1 MGASEDLK
9 KINAEIDSIRKEL
22 GKNPLQPFKLEDLEK
37 AKESLAGLSAELREM
52 SSDLDYISKSFRD
65 SVNELS
71 RQNTYLSDAKSS
83 LRGIASISEKILE
96 FRKGERSLSIKEL
109 NTLQQQAKAKFTL
122 LQNSIKSG
130 QITGKNLK
138 EAQDSL
144 DQQDKFNESLDRTIE
159 INKQVNKEIGL
170 LGNGIGG
177 VSKLLSKMGFG
188 DMSQPLQ
195 DAIDKTKNARL
206 QQKLNNDE
214 ISKVSKELE
223 SQNSRQLSA
232 NQLRAGFGG
241 KHLKSLQAQKDSLS
255 SQNKELDGQTS
266 KYKNIGNALKGQL
279 TSFNAIDFV
288 IMQLITAV
296 LAVDK
301 GAGDMAKNLNISYT
315 QALDL
320 QQEFARIANYSNDN
334 AINTKRLG
342 EALSAVNA
350 ELGTSGKLTEDELKT
365 MVKLKEQSGLAYDTQ
380 VGLFKYAKS
389 TGQEYEDSVISFQA
403 SAKAASYQKGVAVNT
418 KQLMVDMN
426 KVSNRT
432 KLSIQGGAT
441 ELAKSAVAAK
451 LMGGNLS
458 QVADI
463 ADQLL
468 NFESSIENE
477 LSAELLTGK
486 DLNLERARG
495 LALNN
500 DMAGLAEEITKQAG
514 SAAEFGK
521 MNRIQQEAI
530 AKAVG
535 MSADQLADTL
545 VEQEALKSINKELDE
560 DEKKAFEAAKE
571 KYGVEEASKM
581 LKDGQLDQM
590 VSQQSTQ
597 EKFNDSLENMKEI
610 FVTMAPALLTIGELL
625 TNVLSVV
632 GLILIPIQGI
642 FDLFKFLG
650 SYINVAITGLTKM
663 FPVLKPLVS
672 LFKGL
677 ASISVIYGAY
687 LAYSALAGI
696 PIVGPVLGGVAAA
709 AVLAAGLGA
718 ISAIQVNDMVS
729 PAPGGGYGKR
739 TLMGPEGAIQLNDKD
754 TVIAGT
760 NLFGNDVKSEP
771 GKATQMG
778 NKGEIKVK
786 SEGSDMSAVI
796 AAINALASRPINV
809 STQIDGKEIATIQG
823 KYPNQAGDANR
834 VSSYKV

>member
-1 MGASEDLK
+1 MAD
-9 KINAEIDSIRKEL
+9 
-22 GKNPLQPFKLEDLEK
+22 EK
-37 AKESLAGLSAELREM
+37 AIKEVESKLKRLQSQ
-52 SSDLDYISKSFRD
+52 LDAITSKSLDRVIKSLNSGKAGIEEWNKQLDIFQNEADNVSNSLSYIAQSFKD

-71 RQNTYLSDAKSS
+71 NQNKYLTSSRSIINSISKTAQETLAVRKGETSIDEKSIKLAKEKINTQRRQLQQAIKKGDLSTKENEE
-83 LRGIASISEKILE
+83 IEASIS
-96 FRKGERSLSIKEL
+96 SLSQYEDGLEGVLSTYK
-109 NTLQQQAKAKFTL
+109 
-122 LQNSIKSG
+122 
-130 QITGKNLK
+130 
-138 EAQDSL
+138 D
-144 DQQDKFNESLDRTIE
+144 
-159 INKQVNKEIGL
+159 INKQLGFSPQLAAGLDKALGSIGIPN
-170 LGNGIGG
+170 LGIADALDETQKLGQEAAISGENFSAASAFTKQMGGNIGG
-177 VSKLLSKMGFG
+177 
-188 DMSQPLQ
+188 
-195 DAIDKTKNARL
+195 A
-206 QQKLNNDE
+206 
-214 ISKVSKELE
+214 ISK
-223 SQNSRQLSA
+223 A
-232 NQLRAGFGG
+232 NV
-241 KHLKSLQAQKDSLS
+241 LQAVVVGLV
-255 SQNKELDGQTS
+255 E
-266 KYKNIGNALKGQL
+266 
-279 TSFNAIDFV
+279 
-288 IMQLITAV
+288 AV
-296 LAVDK
+296 LAVDQ
-301 GAGDMAKNLNISYT
+301 GAGDMAKNLNLSYT

-320 QQEFARIANYSNDN
+320 QQELAGIANYSNDN

-342 EALSAVNA
+342 EALSSVNA
-350 ELGTSGKLTEDELKT
+350 ELGTSGKLTEEELKT

-380 VGLFKYAKS
+380 VGLFKYAKA
-389 TGQEYEDSVISFQA
+389 TGQEYADSVSSFQA
-403 SAKAASYQKGVAVNT
+403 AAKAASYQKGIAVNT

-426 KVSNRT
+426 NVSNRT
-432 KLSIQGGAT
+432 KLSIQGGAAG
-441 ELAKSAVAAK
+441 LATAAVSAK

-500 DMAGLAEEITKQAG
+500 DMAGVAEEITKQAG

-560 DEKKAFEAAKE
+560 DEKKAFETAKE
-571 KYGVEEASKM
+571 KYGIEEASKM

-590 VSQQSTQ
+590 VEQQSTQ
-597 EKFNDSLENMKEI
+597 EKFNDSVEKLKEI

-625 TNVLSVV
+625 TNVLSIV
-632 GLILIPIQGI
+632 GYILTPIQAI
-642 FDLFKFLG
+642 FDVFQFLG
-650 SYINVAITGLTKM
+650 SYVNKFTTGLTKM

-677 ASISVIYGAY
+677 ASIAVVLSAY
-687 LAYSALAGI
+687 LAYSALA
-696 PIVGPVLGGVAAA
+696 PTPFVGPVLGAIAAA

-718 ISAIQVNDMVS
+718 ISAIKANDMVA

-786 SEGSDMSAVI
+786 TEGSDMSAVI
-796 AAINALASRPINV
+796 AAINNLASRPINV
-809 STQIDGKEIATIQG
+809 SIDGKKVIEATTGAQPNTQG
-823 KYPNQAGDANR
+823 EENR
-834 VSSYKV
+834 KNSYKMS